1 MGLMIVL
8 LSLFISY
15 KFIKLLCRLCKRII
29 ERVVY
34 NLCSRQEFLADLKRF
49 ERDLI
54 RMEMLSR
61 LRDKENS
68 SV

>member
-1 MGLMIVL
+1 MGLMIV

-15 KFIKLLCRLCKRII
+15 KLIKFLCGLCKRII

-34 NLCSRQEFLADLKRF
+34 NLYSRQEFLADLKRF
-49 ERDLI
+49 EHDLI